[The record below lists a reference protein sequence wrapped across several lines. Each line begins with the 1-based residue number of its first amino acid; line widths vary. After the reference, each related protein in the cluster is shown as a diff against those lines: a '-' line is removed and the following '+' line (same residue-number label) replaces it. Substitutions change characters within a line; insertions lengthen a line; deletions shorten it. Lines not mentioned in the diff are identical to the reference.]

1 MTMTDESAELK
12 ELKAAQEKMAAR
24 IAELERAAK
33 PPPAPDPKNFQ
44 RYDPTANFGMP
55 AETVREMAR
64 AVPDSMMRDI
74 ALRDGRAPTGPSAQ
88 GAIPSSQ
95 TLSNVR
101 TGGGGSSGWR
111 DPTPLG
117 PSMHQRYVD
126 AQLDAKT
133 PRIVPSL
140 SSDTPGC
147 RRCKELRSPSRER
160 RANIR
165 STADREDSERLRGVR
180 A

>member
-1 MTMTDESAELK
+1 MTDELT
-12 ELKAAQEKMAAR
+12 ELKAAQAQMAAR

-74 ALRDGRAPTGPSAQ
+74 AMRDGRAPTGPSAQ
-88 GAIPSSQ
+88 GVVPSSQ
-95 TLSNVR
+95 PLSNVR

-111 DPTPLG
+111 EPTPLG
-117 PSMHQRYVD
+117 PPPGVAILDQIMDHE
-126 AQLDAKT
+126 DAKD
-133 PRIVPSL
+133 RA
-140 SSDTPGC
+140 
-147 RRCKELRSPSRER
+147 ELVER
-160 RANIR
+160 HARMAAMRAAE
-165 STADREDSERLRGVR
+165 SKP
-180 A
+180 